1 MAVSNITIRI
11 DSELKKQGEELFDE
25 LGLSMTAAITSFIKQ
40 AVREQGMPFRLTRQK
55 KGMNLQTLRAFEE
68 IEEIEEMKK
77 NPEAYKAYFNAEDM
91 VADILH
97 EI

>member
-40 AVREQGMPFRLTRQK
+40 AVREQGMPFRLTRHR
-55 KGMNLQTLRAFEE
+55 NLQTLRAF
-68 IEEIEEMKK
+68 EEIEEMKK
-77 NPEAYKAYFNAEDM
+77 NPEAYKSYSNAEDM

-97 EI
+97 EIRN

>member
-40 AVREQGMPFRLTRQK
+40 AVREQGMPFRLTRQ
-55 KGMNLQTLRAFEE
+55 GNLQTLRAF
-68 IEEIEEMKK
+68 EEIEEMKK
-77 NPEAYKAYFNAEDM
+77 NPEAYKSYSNAEDM

-97 EI
+97 EIRN

>member
-68 IEEIEEMKK
+68 MKK
-77 NPEAYKAYFNAEDM
+77 NPEAYKAYSNAEDM

>member
-40 AVREQGMPFRLTRQK
+40 AVREQGMPFRLTRQR
-55 KGMNLQTLRAFEE
+55 NLQTMRAF
-68 IEEIEEMKK
+68 EEIEEMKK
-77 NPEAYKAYFNAEDM
+77 NPEAYKSYSNAEDM

-97 EI
+97 EIRN

>member
-40 AVREQGMPFRLTRQK
+40 AVREQGMPFRLTRQR
-55 KGMNLQTLRAFEE
+55 NLQTMRAF
-68 IEEIEEMKK
+68 EEIEEMKK
-77 NPEAYKAYFNAEDM
+77 NPEAYKSYSNAEDM

-97 EI
+97 EIFLVARK

>member
-40 AVREQGMPFRLTRQK
+40 AVREQGMPFRLTRQ
-55 KGMNLQTLRAFEE
+55 GNLQTLRAF
-68 IEEIEEMKK
+68 EEIEEMKK
-77 NPEAYKAYFNAEDM
+77 NPEAYKAYSNAEDM

>member
-40 AVREQGMPFRLTRQK
+40 AVREQGMPFRLTRQR
-55 KGMNLQTLRAFEE
+55 NLQTLRAF
-68 IEEIEEMKK
+68 EEIEEMKK
-77 NPEAYKAYFNAEDM
+77 NPEAYKSYSNAEDM

>member
-40 AVREQGMPFRLTRQK
+40 AVREQGMPFRLTRQR
-55 KGMNLQTLRAFEE
+55 NWQTMRAFEE
-68 IEEIEEMKK
+68 IEEMKK
-77 NPEAYKAYFNAEDM
+77 KSRG
-91 VADILH
+91 L
-97 EI
+97 

>member
-40 AVREQGMPFRLTRQK
+40 AVREQGMPFRLTRQ
-55 KGMNLQTLRAFEE
+55 MNLQTLRAF
-68 IEEIEEMKK
+68 EEIEEMKK

>member
-40 AVREQGMPFRLTRQK
+40 AVREQGMPFRLTRQ
-55 KGMNLQTLRAFEE
+55 GNLQTLRAF
-68 IEEIEEMKK
+68 EEIEEMKK
-77 NPEAYKAYFNAEDM
+77 NPEAYKSYSNAEDM

>member
-1 MAVSNITIRI
+1 
-11 DSELKKQGEELFDE
+11 
-25 LGLSMTAAITSFIKQ
+25 
-40 AVREQGMPFRLTRQK
+40 MPFRLTRQK
-55 KGMNLQTLRAFEE
+55 KGMNLQTLRAF
-68 IEEIEEMKK
+68 EEIEEMKK

>member
-68 IEEIEEMKK
+68 MKK

>member
-40 AVREQGMPFRLTRQK
+40 AVREQGIPFRLTRQK
-55 KGMNLQTLRAFEE
+55 KGVNLQTLRAF
-68 IEEIEEMKK
+68 EEIEEMKK
-77 NPEAYKAYFNAEDM
+77 NPEAYKSYSNAEDM

>member
-40 AVREQGMPFRLTRQK
+40 AVREQGMPFRLTRQRT
-55 KGMNLQTLRAFEE
+55 LQTMRAF
-68 IEEIEEMKK
+68 EEIEEMKK
-77 NPEAYKAYFNAEDM
+77 NPEAYKAYSNAEDM

>member
-40 AVREQGMPFRLTRQK
+40 AVREQGMPFRLTRQR
-55 KGMNLQTLRAFEE
+55 NLQTMRAF
-68 IEEIEEMKK
+68 EEIEEMKK
-77 NPEAYKAYFNAEDM
+77 NPEAYKAYSNAEDM

>member
-40 AVREQGMPFRLTRQK
+40 AVREQGMPFRLTRQR
-55 KGMNLQTLRAFEE
+55 NLQTLRAF
-68 IEEIEEMKK
+68 EEIEEMKK
-77 NPEAYKAYFNAEDM
+77 NPEAYKAYSNAEDM

>member
-40 AVREQGMPFRLTRQK
+40 AVREQGMPFRLTRQR
-55 KGMNLQTLRAFEE
+55 NLQTMRAF
-68 IEEIEEMKK
+68 EEIEEMKK
-77 NPEAYKAYFNAEDM
+77 NPEAYKSYSNAEDM

>member
-40 AVREQGMPFRLTRQK
+40 AVREQGMPFRLTRQR
-55 KGMNLQTLRAFEE
+55 NLQAMRAF
-68 IEEIEEMKK
+68 EEIEEMKK
-77 NPEAYKAYFNAEDM
+77 NPEAYKSYSNAEDM

-97 EI
+97 EIRN

>member
-40 AVREQGMPFRLTRQK
+40 AVS
-55 KGMNLQTLRAFEE
+55 
-68 IEEIEEMKK
+68 
-77 NPEAYKAYFNAEDM
+77 
-91 VADILH
+91 
-97 EI
+97 

>member
-40 AVREQGMPFRLTRQK
+40 AVREQGIPFRLTRQ
-55 KGMNLQTLRAFEE
+55 GNLQTLRAF
-68 IEEIEEMKK
+68 EEIEEMKK
-77 NPEAYKAYFNAEDM
+77 NPEAYKAYSNAEDM

-97 EI
+97 EIRN

>member
-40 AVREQGMPFRLTRQK
+40 SVREQGIPFRLTRK
-55 KGMNLQTLRAFEE
+55 KRLPNLQTLQAF
-68 IEEIEEMKK
+68 EEIEEMKK
-77 NPEAYKAYFNAEDM
+77 NPDSYKSYSNAEDM
-91 VADILH
+91 IADIFH